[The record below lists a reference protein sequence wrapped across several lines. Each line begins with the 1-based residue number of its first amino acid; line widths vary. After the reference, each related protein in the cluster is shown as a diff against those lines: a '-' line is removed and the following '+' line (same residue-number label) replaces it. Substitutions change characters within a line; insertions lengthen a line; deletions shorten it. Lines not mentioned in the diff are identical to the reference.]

1 MSGKSTLM
9 VNTATITVAAT
20 IRGMKLRDLT
30 TGWLQARRHADGQ
43 YLACPIELM
52 IRDGIRVMGMVISAG
67 DIQSNPAM
75 PICIEPKTAIFSKDR
90 QGVAV
95 IPWWRQSLAV
105 ASSIKQK
112 QGVA

>member
-1 MSGKSTLM
+1 M
-9 VNTATITVAAT
+9 A
-20 IRGMKLRDLT
+20 
-30 TGWLQARRHADGQ
+30 
-43 YLACPIELM
+43 
-52 IRDGIRVMGMVISAG
+52 ISAG